1 VTRWGTG
8 TISNSQGTAGPMARA
23 VRDAAVLLGVLAG
36 ADPKDPATQAKGAR
50 FGVDYTAQLRRE
62 ALRGARLGIPRTGY
76 FGYSPATDALMDEAF
91 RVLKADGAV
100 LVDPGTL
107 VDAEK
112 VGDAE
117 VEGLLYWVKAG
128 LEAYLRG
135 LGGPAPKTL
144 AELIDFNHKHADSE
158 LRYFGQEI
166 FLKALKKGPLTD
178 AAYRKARAT
187 CERLSRKEGIDAT
200 MSRHNL

>member
-76 FGYSPATDALMDEAF
+76 FGYSPATDAPMDEAL
-91 RVLKADGAV
+91 RGPQGEGAGV
-100 LVDPGTL
+100 VGPGPP
-107 VDAEK
+107 VDAGE
-112 VGDAE
+112 VGGAQVDG
-117 VEGLLYWVKAG
+117 V
-128 LEAYLRG
+128 
-135 LGGPAPKTL
+135 P
-144 AELIDFNHKHADSE
+144 S
-158 LRYFGQEI
+158 
-166 FLKALKKGPLTD
+166 
-178 AAYRKARAT
+178 
-187 CERLSRKEGIDAT
+187 
-200 MSRHNL
+200 